1 MTEVLQM
8 SRNSALHLR
17 GISGNFSHVGFGFIF
32 GFIKG
37 DKNIA
42 YVVTQYTWERTGDP
56 YYPVVVP

>member
-8 SRNSALHLR
+8 SRNSALHLC
-17 GISGNFSHVGFGFIF
+17 GISGNFSHVGF

>member
-42 YVVTQYTWERTGDP
+42 YVVT
-56 YYPVVVP
+56 